1 MAFDLVR
8 AVGFYALAG
17 CAHELAHV
25 LAYAFVVLAGAYG
38 AVDANVAYPV
48 EPHGAPSL
56 RSLLAENTLA
66 NVVLGRHVRFPEA
79 FETRCAGAFAFVRL
93 AGFAASLAMALVAE
107 RRHRKHKDG
116 RDETDASASAK
127 LRYSPPVSSAR
138 LAFWLTALDAAIT
151 DVFDAAPREPSQLL
165 CGNFGL
171 ILLNHA
177 WCCSENGKKAFD
189 VLEKMVYVTMMR
201 GAQSGGVVT
210 FDASGRND
218 EVNDKA
224 VALTGKRSRVVNMK
238 RTDLSKLVRAKAERE
253 SGGAKMARQTSL
265 TRVMV
270 GHTRFATTSKATLD
284 GTHPHQWSPPQVV
297 RVYAQNQRTPGASAT
312 RVENFITHNG
322 DFDFYNVNGV
332 WVELGDVQVYLA
344 RCTGFCA
351 PSVVDSA
358 AIAGVVD
365 LLRAQGSFA
374 LAARF
379 AVCLDMQTASADF
392 EAPAPSLAS
401 FEAIGAAFEKE
412 LDAFLSTNENTNES
426 AAKARLSVRE
436 IGLDLDRRDALC
448 ARVCDRFETDETA
461 RDALRCVQP
470 WLDAERGGSLR
481 AFVASTTDAFFDN
494 DGFFVTRTFLSR
506 AKGSFGL
513 MVTSSL
519 DATRQLCV
527 AARGQTISVAFY
539 PRTGLV
545 LYGSE
550 QAAVKAGLGA
560 AVPGRGGEEDASPNE
575 ETSRDDARDAT
586 RLDLDDLNG
595 EVCLM
600 DWGAADPDCDVGSP
614 VSLPSQHHETHA
626 LMGGALRVVLAADA
640 PVARARDAAAAGRRV
655 SGKGKDQNDH
665 APAAPSDVTL
675 GGGGRARETQT
686 DDALFHRMTRL
697 EGNEFIKPLAPDA
710 PDLVG
715 ADLRDIPRVLR
726 DIQEDWRNRP
736 KGTIS
741 LNRLT
746 AWNLSRCLRRRLDRR
761 VAGTLRSHRSADV
774 VVTGCEVSLWLA
786 EQFAAD
792 LANAFPRLD
801 VRSVSANKILGLF
814 GQDLPV
820 PALGHPH
827 GAQND
832 DFTDTIVIVVSHSG
846 GTFAPLAAS
855 NLLVS
860 STSAIFVVASEWD
873 TQIGKQ
879 LRAVKGDGAFTS
891 RIFSTDV
898 GVRPAEPCSL
908 SVAATQQLLT
918 QIFTHVSLVIL
929 GNEAYVKAAGAVIAR
944 RDLAELE
951 RCNRESIAAL
961 EEIVGGASESQLR
974 AQGDKWADHVLEGV
988 RGWILS
994 FAYVAATVTS
1004 GYPLVSGVA
1013 SSAGAT
1019 NATLTFA
1026 RFLDAL
1032 VYVFLPQ
1039 ICITLIRLWQGRDL
1053 KHRMTARAVVIGDVP
1068 WVAQSAEAFLSKIFA
1083 CAYSA
1088 ASVSVL
1094 SGNPA
1099 DHLVHRHT
1107 HRVVRGALLLV
1118 GRPDGR
1124 LSALT
1129 SAEATVSLSLAQASS
1144 IQSFGG
1150 TCESVTIG
1158 HSPYKLPL
1166 SKNAIYLKRHRPLF
1180 LCEQIVREREGEAG
1194 LDGRSPGSLLGAYN
1208 AFHEEGAEV
1217 SIHTLTR
1224 DNAVRVLSEARI
1236 KASRQKGKLRS
1247 VFDSIDVNGD
1257 GALCLAEFIAA
1268 YKKVDDSLTDT
1279 QIEKL
1284 FRDADADASG
1294 ELDFDEF
1301 CAVCDLPE
1309 MDVLSALERDG
1320 SRDERG
1326 LLLCEPS
1333 TETYFGESIRRSA
1346 PGKVKPFTLVASQ
1359 NLSMQLYES
1368 RVASLQR
1375 FVSMCVVFHQLG
1387 KRVASF
1393 WPAVSFG
1400 FLGYR
1405 MDRTHSIMRIA
1416 TTASPVSGAEV
1427 RDRRAFIA
1435 LNAAFDN
1442 ALAVIDNSAH
1452 LRLERLLRK
1461 HMSGNSLSRVNS
1473 SRSLSGGS
1481 SGRNS
1486 PGLLQRSTS
1495 LTKRLFKSE
1504 KESAGRHP
1512 PGA

>member
-8 AVGFYALAG
+8 AVSFYALAG
-17 CAHELAHV
+17 CVHELAHV
-25 LAYAFVVLAGAYG
+25 LAYAFVVLGGVSDFG
-38 AVDANVAYPV
+38 AVSFACPV
-48 EPHGAPSL
+48 EQHGGVRAL
-56 RSLLAENTLA
+56 FRENTLA
-66 NVVLGRHVRFPEA
+66 SVVLGRHVRFPEA
-79 FETRCAGAFAFVRL
+79 FETRCAGAFKFVRL
-93 AGFAASLAMALVAE
+93 AGFAASLALALVAE
-107 RRHRKHKDG
+107 RRHARLAADRVGARPRK
-116 RDETDASASAK
+116 DASAHPLAAS
-127 LRYSPPVSSAR
+127 R
-138 LAFWLTALDAAIT
+138 LAFWLTALDAAST
-151 DVFDAAPREPSQLL
+151 DLFDAVPRGASQLL
-165 CGNFGL
+165 CGNFG
-171 ILLNHA
+171 IVLLNHA
-177 WCCSENGKKAFD
+177 WCCSENGRKAFD

-210 FDASGRND
+210 FDASTPREG
-218 EVNDKA
+218 DKA
-224 VALTGKRSRVVNMK
+224 SSLRGARSRVVNMK

-253 SGGAKMARQTSL
+253 SGGRKMAKQKSL
-265 TRVMV
+265 TRIVV
-270 GHTRFATTSKATLD
+270 GHTRFATTSKATFD

-297 RVYAQNQRTPGASAT
+297 RAYAQDQKTPGATSV

-322 DFDFYNVNGV
+322 DFDFYNVNGA
-332 WVELGDVQVYLA
+332 WVELGDVQAYLA
-344 RCTGFCA
+344 RATGFGA

-379 AVCLDMQTASADF
+379 AVCLDMKTASAD
-392 EAPAPSLAS
+392 ADTPVPSLAE
-401 FEAIGAAFEKE
+401 FEALGAVFERE
-412 LDAFLSTNENTNES
+412 LDAALT
-426 AAKARLSVRE
+426 AGGARRSVRE
-436 IGLDLDRRDALC
+436 IGFDLARRDALV
-448 ARVCDRFETDETA
+448 AGVRARFEAPENVA
-461 RDALRCVQP
+461 ALDCLAH
-470 WLDAERGGSLR
+470 WLDAERGGSLA
-481 AFVASTTDAFFDN
+481 AFVESATDAFFDN
-494 DGFFVTRTFLSR
+494 DSFFVTRTFLSN

-513 MVTSSL
+513 MVTNSL
-519 DATRQLCV
+519 DAARQLCL
-527 AARGQTISVAFY
+527 AARGQTLSVAFY
-539 PRTGLV
+539 PKKGLV
-545 LYGSE
+545 CYGSE

-560 AVPGRGGEEDASPNE
+560 RTPGDAE
-575 ETSRDDARDAT
+575 GDEAAGDDAERDDERDAT

-595 EVCLM
+595 EVCLL
-600 DWGAADPDCDVGSP
+600 DWGEGGAA
-614 VSLPSQHHETHA
+614 VSLPSRRYETFPQMA
-626 LMGGALRVVLAADA
+626 GALNVVLAMDA
-640 PVARARDAAAAGRRV
+640 PVARARDAGNAGERPSRISASESKIRRRDGV
-655 SGKGKDQNDH
+655 AKDGVDA
-665 APAAPSDVTL
+665 APASPRDVRVDDAPVS
-675 GGGGRARETQT
+675 ASSKK
-686 DDALFHRMTRL
+686 ALFHRMTRL
-697 EGNEFIKPLAPDA
+697 EGNEFIKPLAPDL

-715 ADLRDIPRVLR
+715 ADVRDVPRVLR
-726 DIQEDWRNRP
+726 DIQEDWRNKP

-761 VAGTLRSHRSADV
+761 VSGTTKSHRSVDV

-820 PALGHPH
+820 PAIGHPR
-827 GAQND
+827 GKRND
-832 DFTDTIVIVVSHSG
+832 DFTDSIVIVVSHSG
-846 GTFAPLAAS
+846 GTFAPLASS

-898 GVRPAEPCSL
+898 GVRPAEPCSV

-918 QIFTHVSLVIL
+918 QIFMHVSLVIL
-929 GNEAYVKAAGAVIAR
+929 GNKAYANVTGAAITKH
-944 RDLAELE
+944 DLAELE

-961 EEIVGGASESQLR
+961 EDIVGARAADGARFESQTEKQLR
-974 AQGDKWADHVLEGV
+974 AQGDVWADHVLEGV
-988 RGWILS
+988 KGWILS
-994 FAYVAATVTS
+994 FVYIVVTVTL
-1004 GYPLVSGVA
+1004 GYPLVTGVA
-1013 SSAGAT
+1013 TGAGVAGASAFYVT
-1019 NATLTFA
+1019 
-1026 RFLDAL
+1026 RFFDAL
-1032 VYVFLPQ
+1032 LYAFLPQ
-1039 ICITLIRLWQGRDL
+1039 ICITGIRLWQGRDL
-1053 KHRMTARAVVIGDVP
+1053 KHRMTARTVVIGDVP

-1088 ASVSVL
+1088 AGITVL

-1166 SKNAIYLKRHRPLF
+1166 SRNAIFLKRHRPLF
-1180 LCEQIVREREGEAG
+1180 LCERVLREREGEAG

-1217 SIHTLTR
+1217 SIHTLTHE
-1224 DNAVRVLSEARI
+1224 NAVRVLTEARI
-1236 KASRQKGKLRS
+1236 KASRQKGHLRS

-1257 GALCLAEFIAA
+1257 GALCLAEFTLA
-1268 YKKVDDSLTDT
+1268 YKKVDDSLDDA

-1284 FRDADADASG
+1284 FRDADEDGSG
-1294 ELDFDEF
+1294 ELDFEEF
-1301 CAVCDLPE
+1301 CAVMDLPD
-1309 MDVLSALERDG
+1309 MDVLTVLEKSD
-1320 SRDERG
+1320 SRDESG
-1326 LLLCEPS
+1326 LLLVEPS
-1333 TETYFGESIRRSA
+1333 GEEYFGEAIRRSA
-1346 PGKVKPFTLVASQ
+1346 PSRLKPFTLVESQ
-1359 NLSMQLYES
+1359 DLSMQLYES

-1375 FVSMCVVFHQLG
+1375 FVSMTVLFHQLG
-1387 KRVASF
+1387 DRVAKF

-1400 FLGYR
+1400 YLGYR

-1427 RDRRAFIA
+1427 RDRRSFIA
-1435 LNAAFDN
+1435 LNTAFNN
-1442 ALAVIDNSAH
+1442 ALAVIDNSGH
-1452 LRLERLLRK
+1452 IRLERLLRK
-1461 HMSGNSLSRVNS
+1461 HYSGNSLSRVNS
-1473 SRSLSGGS
+1473 SKSLSGGS

-1486 PGLLQRSTS
+1486 PGLLKS
-1495 LTKRLFKSE
+1495 LFVGTPLKS
-1504 KESAGRHP
+1504 GTP
-1512 PGA
+1512 PTRD

>member
-1 MAFDLVR
+1 MTFDLVR

-25 LAYAFVVLAGAYG
+25 LAYAFIVLAGANG
-38 AVDANVAYPV
+38 ATSFACPA
-48 EPHGAPSL
+48 EHHGT
-56 RSLLAENTLA
+56 RELLAETTLA
-66 NVVLGRHVRFPEA
+66 SVALGRHVRFPEA

-107 RRHRKHKDG
+107 RRHARRAADRVGGRDG
-116 RDETDASASAK
+116 RDETDVADAASASPA
-127 LRYSPPVSSAR
+127 SPAR

-151 DVFDAAPREPSQLL
+151 DVFDAAPRATSQLL
-165 CGNFGL
+165 CGNFG
-171 ILLNHA
+171 IVLLNHA
-177 WCCSENGKKAFD
+177 WCCSENGRKAFD

-210 FDASGRND
+210 FDARTKPREG
-218 EVNDKA
+218 DKA
-224 VALTGKRSRVVNMK
+224 VALRGARSRVVNMK

-253 SGGAKMARQTSL
+253 SGGRKMARQTDL
-265 TRVMV
+265 TRVVV

-284 GTHPHQWSPPQVV
+284 GTHPHQWSPPQDV
-297 RVYAQNQRTPGASAT
+297 RVYAQHQRTPGASLT

-322 DFDFYNVNGV
+322 DFDFYDIAGA
-332 WVELGDVQVYLA
+332 WVELGDVQAYLA
-344 RCTGFCA
+344 RATGFPA

-358 AIAGVVD
+358 AIAGVID

-379 AVCLDMQTASADF
+379 AVCLDMETASAD
-392 EAPAPSLAS
+392 ADGPPVPSLAA
-401 FEAIGAAFEKE
+401 FEAVGAVFETE
-412 LDAFLSTNENTNES
+412 LDVALAKRS
-426 AAKARLSVRE
+426 ASVRDV
-436 IGLDLDRRDALC
+436 GLDLEQRDALC
-448 ARVCDRFETDETA
+448 ARVLRRFREDETA
-461 RDALRCVQP
+461 ARALLCLDP
-470 WLDAERGGSLR
+470 WLDRERGGGLP
-481 AFVASTTDAFFDN
+481 AFAASTVDAFFDN
-494 DGFFVTRTFLSR
+494 DGFFATRAFLSR

-513 MVTSSL
+513 TVTSSL

-527 AARGQTISVAFY
+527 AARGQTMSVAFY
-539 PRTGLV
+539 PRTGLIC
-545 LYGSE
+545 YGSE

-560 AVPGRGGEEDASPNE
+560 APPGSAAADAAGGG
-575 ETSRDDARDAT
+575 DDALDAT

-600 DWGAADPDCDVGSP
+600 DWGGGDVA
-614 VSLPSQHHETHA
+614 VSLPSQHYETHA
-626 LMGGALRVVLAADA
+626 QMAGALKIVLAADA
-640 PVARARDAAAAGRRV
+640 PVPRARGERLAV
-655 SGKGKDQNDH
+655 
-665 APAAPSDVTL
+665 
-675 GGGGRARETQT
+675 RARPREER
-686 DDALFHRMTRL
+686 DASRKALFHRMTRL
-697 EGNEFIKPLAPDA
+697 EGTELIKPLAPDL

-715 ADLRDIPRVLR
+715 ADLRDIPRAMR
-726 DIQEDWRNRP
+726 EIQEDWRGAPR
-736 KGTIS
+736 GTVS

-761 VAGTLRSHRSADV
+761 IAGTSKSHRSVDV

-786 EQFAAD
+786 EQFASD
-792 LANAFPRLD
+792 LAVAFPRLD

-820 PALGHPH
+820 PALGHPR
-827 GAQND
+827 GSRND
-832 DFTDTIVIVVSHSG
+832 DFTDSIVIVVSHSG

-860 STSAIFVVASEWD
+860 STSAIFVVTSEWD

-898 GVRPAEPCSL
+898 GVRPAEPCSV

-918 QIFTHVSLVIL
+918 QIFTHVCLVIL
-929 GNEAYVKAAGAVIAR
+929 GNEAYVKVTGAAIAE
-944 RDLAELE
+944 RDVAELE
-951 RCNRESIAAL
+951 RCNRENVAAL
-961 EEIVGGASESQLR
+961 EEIVGASSAAGSKLPEPTPTERALR
-974 AQGDKWADHVLEGV
+974 ARGDAWADHVLEGAK
-988 RGWILS
+988 GWILS
-994 FAYVAATVTS
+994 FAYVVATVTS
-1004 GYPLVSGVA
+1004 GYPLVSGIA
-1013 SSAGAT
+1013 AGAGAT
-1019 NATLTFA
+1019 PRALVAA

-1053 KHRMTARAVVIGDVP
+1053 KHRMTARTVVIGDVP
-1068 WVAQSAEAFLSKIFA
+1068 WVAQSAEAFLSKLFA

-1088 ASVSVL
+1088 ASVTVL

-1124 LSALT
+1124 LSALS

-1150 TCESVTIG
+1150 TCESVTVG

-1166 SKNAIYLKRHRPLF
+1166 SHDAVFLKRHRPLF

-1194 LDGRSPGSLLGAYN
+1194 LDGRSPGSLLGLYN

-1224 DNAVRVLSEARI
+1224 ANAVRVLGEARI

-1247 VFDSIDVNGD
+1247 VFDAIDVNRD
-1257 GALCLAEFIAA
+1257 GALCLAEFTMA
-1268 YKKVDDSLTDT
+1268 YKKVDDSLTDA

-1284 FRDADADASG
+1284 FRDADEDGSG

-1301 CAVCDLPE
+1301 CAVVDMPE
-1309 MDVLSALERDG
+1309 MDVLNALERTS
-1320 SRDERG
+1320 SRDARG

-1333 TETYFGESIRRSA
+1333 DEAYFGEAIRRSA
-1346 PGKVKPFTLVASQ
+1346 PAKVKPFTLVASQ
-1359 NLSMQLYES
+1359 DLSMQLYET

-1375 FVSMCVVFHQLG
+1375 FVSMCVMFHQLG
-1387 KRVASF
+1387 DRVAKF

-1400 FLGYR
+1400 YLGYR

-1427 RDRRAFIA
+1427 RDRRTFIA

-1461 HMSGNSLSRVNS
+1461 NMSGNALSRVNS
-1473 SRSLSGGS
+1473 SRSRSGGS
-1481 SGRNS
+1481 SGTSS
-1486 PGLLQRSTS
+1486 PGLLRRTS
-1495 LTKRLFKSE
+1495 SLGKRMFAGTPTKSE
-1504 KESAGRHP
+1504 MRA
-1512 PGA
+1512 